1 MATDQEL
8 RFAIEGQL
16 ALRKQILVDQGV
28 IERLRADNDQLRS
41 GNEELVAEREA
52 TRKVLEALQARVDE
66 LERKLSRN
74 SGNSSKPPSSD
85 TLTER
90 AVMAARRSSPKRGK
104 GNRRKPGK
112 QQGAPGAHLKQ
123 VATPD
128 IVVPH
133 APDVCEG
140 CGAGLAD
147 AAVVGTET
155 RQVFDLPAP
164 KVVVTEH
171 VCERR
176 RCTCGHVSTGVFPAE
191 ATAWAAWGPTVRAF
205 AVYLMV
211 RQHIPVARTAELLSD
226 ALGAPVSTGWLAG
239 LTKEAAGGLGGFLG
253 DLGQRLMA
261 SPVLHVDE
269 TGENV
274 CGDRW
279 WIHVAST
286 DLLTLPYSHDTRGS
300 VATEAMGVLPGYSGV
315 LVHDRWSSYWK
326 YPCTHALCG
335 AHLCRDLTAVAEIS
349 SQASWARAM
358 LDLLMKADAATDRA
372 AGKGR
377 RSLSPQQRGRISAAY
392 DKIVADAIAANP
404 DPLLRGRIKRTK
416 LEAEGFN
423 LAVAFRDHKAEILR
437 FCEDLRVPLTNNQG
451 ERDLRMAKLQQK
463 ISGGFRTPK
472 GAEAF
477 CKVRSYIS
485 TAAKHGV
492 GGFFAL
498 TQLFKGTPW
507 AIPDAVPS

>member
-1 MATDQEL
+1 VAVDQEPRL
-8 RFAIEGQL
+8 ALEAQL
-16 ALRKQILVDQGV
+16 ALMREQLLVDQGL
-28 IERLRADNDQLRS
+28 IGHLRAENLQ
-41 GNEELVAEREA
+41 LVAEREA
-52 TRKVLEALQARVDE
+52 TKKVLEALQARVAE
-66 LERKLSRN
+66 LERERSRN

-85 TLTER
+85 TLTEK
-90 AVMAARRSSPKRGK
+90 AVMAARRSSPSRDKAK
-104 GNRRKPGK
+104 RRKAGK
-112 QQGAPGAHLKQ
+112 QRGAPGAHLRQ
-123 VATPD
+123 VDTPD
-128 IVVPH
+128 DVVVH
-133 APDVCEG
+133 APEVCEG
-140 CGAGLAD
+140 CGAGLED
-147 AAVVGTET
+147 AVVVGTET
-155 RQVFDLPAP
+155 RQVFDLPEP
-164 KVVVTEH
+164 KVIVTEH
-171 VCERR
+171 VCRR
-176 RCTCGHVSTGVFPAE
+176 LRCGCGHVSTGVFPAE

-239 LTKEAAGGLGGFLG
+239 LSTQAAGGLDGFLG
-253 DLGQRLMA
+253 DLRQRLVA

-269 TGENV
+269 TGERIA
-274 CGDRW
+274 GDRW

-286 DLLTLPYSHDTRGS
+286 DLLTLLYSHDRRGS
-300 VATEAMGVLPGYSGV
+300 AATEDMGVLPGYSGV
-315 LVHDRWSSYWK
+315 LVHDRWSSYWN

-335 AHLCRDLTAVAEIS
+335 AHLCRDLTAVAEIA
-349 SQASWARAM
+349 SQAPWAKSM
-358 LDLLMKADAATDRA
+358 LGLLMKANDSTDRA
-372 AGKGR
+372 AEQGKK
-377 RSLSPQQRGRISAAY
+377 SLSPQQRGRISAAY
-392 DKIVADAIAANP
+392 DKIVEKAIAANP

-423 LAVAFRDHKAEILR
+423 LAVAFRDHKQEILR
-437 FCEDLRVPLTNNQG
+437 FCDDLRIPLTNNQG

-507 AIPDAVPS
+507 VIPDAVPG